1 MPIDTAPG
9 PGQLILYPALLDL
22 ADRDRERNRSAAALR
37 RRYCTVDQVEV
48 SAAQPCAGCGG
59 TCTTLVGGIPLHLT
73 CPDPPPGWQP
83 PGPPTPPASETAD
96 SDAASAGADPAAA
109 AAGRSAEQGG
119 RVPRA
124 VRRARPPRRPPNGGG
139 PRPQCCMPTG
149 STCPAGNG
157 CRCQTCRTPGS
168 WPTSRPGSTSAGAAA
183 SSRRTPASCG

>member
-83 PGPPTPPASETAD
+83 PGPPAPPASETAD

-119 RVPRA
+119 RVPRPGARAGAAAAAERWRAPAA
-124 VRRARPPRRPPNGGG
+124 VLHVDGIYLPGGERL
-139 PRPQCCMPTG
+139 PLP
-149 STCPAGNG
+149 
-157 CRCQTCRTPGS
+157 TCRTPGS